1 MLWALL
7 VSALPLRAT
16 ADGQSSLRMVLGAGK
31 RFADAGDKAIFPVEL
46 RGDTMFGAARPRVFR
61 LGPAFELRT
70 VNFASLEA
78 ALGGGVSIPLP
89 GDYRI
94 GLNGLVGYAARRRA
108 PDAPVAIGTLTCG
121 YRGYNHDSW
130 YGWGLNFF
138 VSGRKDL
145 DGEALAE
152 ITAGIEVDVM
162 FTTVIPIFSIRNFI
176 RARDP
181 DEPSQPAARSVSE

>member
-1 MLWALL
+1 MSPSLAL
-7 VSALPLRAT
+7 
-16 ADGQSSLRMVLGAGK
+16 ADGQTSVRLALGGGK
-31 RFADAGDKAIFPVEL
+31 RFADAGDKALFPLEL
-46 RGDTMFGAARPRVFR
+46 RGDTMFGAPRPRVFR

-70 VNFASLEA
+70 ANFASFEA

-94 GLNGLVGYAARRRA
+94 GLLGMMGYATRKSA
-108 PDAPVAIGTLTCG
+108 PDGAVGIGTFTCG

-138 VSGRKDL
+138 ASARKDVT
-145 DGEALAE
+145 GEPLAE
-152 ITAGIEVDVM
+152 ITAGIELDVM
-162 FTTVIPIFSIRNFI
+162 FTTVIPILSIRNFV

-181 DEPSQPAARSVSE
+181 DEPPAPESTSAK